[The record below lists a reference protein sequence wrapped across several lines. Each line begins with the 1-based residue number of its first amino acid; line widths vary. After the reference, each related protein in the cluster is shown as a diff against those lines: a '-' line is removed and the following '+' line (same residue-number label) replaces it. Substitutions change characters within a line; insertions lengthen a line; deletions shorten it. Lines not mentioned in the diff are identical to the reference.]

1 MKKLKRYILICLGLI
16 LSLQSYGS
24 KSLFITHVTI
34 TTYNAVRSQCDR
46 SPLITAD
53 GTKIDH
59 RKVKSGEQRIVA
71 ISRDLL
77 YAIPLGSVIYVEG
90 YGRYEVR
97 DTMNSRFKHRIDILQ
112 HSSKK
117 NFKKNNIKIKLVKKP
132 PIKKK
137 NKNRK
142 NSRFA

>member
-1 MKKLKRYILICLGLI
+1 MKKLKKCILIGLGLI

-24 KSLFITHVTI
+24 KSLFTTHVTI

-90 YGRYEVR
+90 HGYYEVR

-117 NFKKNNIKIKLVKKP
+117 NFKKDKIKIKLVRK
-132 PIKKK
+132 PIKK
-137 NKNRK
+137 NKDR
-142 NSRFA
+142 RFI

>member
-1 MKKLKRYILICLGLI
+1 MNKLKKCVLIGLGI
-16 LSLQSYGS
+16 MLSLHSYGG
-24 KSLFITHVTI
+24 KKQFITHVTI

-59 RKVKSGEQRIVA
+59 NKLKSGEQKIVA

-77 YAIPLGSVIYVEG
+77 YAIPLGSLIYVEG
-90 YGRYEVR
+90 HGYYEVR

-117 NFKKNNIKIKLVKKP
+117 NFKKDKIKIKLVRK
-132 PIKKK
+132 PIKK
-137 NKNRK
+137 NKDR
-142 NSRFA
+142 RFI

>member
-1 MKKLKRYILICLGLI
+1 MKKLKKCILIGLGLI

-24 KSLFITHVTI
+24 KSLFTTHVTI

-46 SPLITAD
+46 NPLITAD

-59 RKVKSGEQRIVA
+59 RKVKSGEQKIVA

-77 YAIPLGSVIYVEG
+77 YAIPLGSLIYVEG
-90 YGRYEVR
+90 HGYYEVR

-117 NFKKNNIKIKLVKKP
+117 NFKKDKIKIKLVRK
-132 PIKKK
+132 PIKK
-137 NKNRK
+137 NKDR
-142 NSRFA
+142 RFI

>member
-24 KSLFITHVTI
+24 KSLFTTHVTI
-34 TTYNAVRSQCDR
+34 TTYNAVMSQCDR

-77 YAIPLGSVIYVEG
+77 YAIPLGSIIEIEG

-97 DTMNSRFKHRIDILQ
+97 DTMNGRFNHSIDILQ

-117 NFKKNNIKIKLVKKP
+117 NFKNFLRLSTLHIVVRCVAGSKY
-132 PIKKK
+132 
-137 NKNRK
+137 REMY
-142 NSRFA
+142 

>member
-59 RKVKSGEQRIVA
+59 RKVKSGKQRIVA

-77 YAIPLGSVIYVEG
+77 YAIPLGSLIYVEG
-90 YGRYEVR
+90 HGYYEVR

-117 NFKKNNIKIKLVKKP
+117 NFKKDKIKIKLVRK

-142 NSRFA
+142 K

>member
-24 KSLFITHVTI
+24 KSLFTTHVTI
-34 TTYNAVRSQCDR
+34 TTYNAVRSQCDS

-53 GTKIDH
+53 GTKIDN

-77 YAIPLGSVIYVEG
+77 YAIPLGSIIDIEG

-97 DTMNSRFKHRIDILQ
+97 DTMNSRFNHSIDILQ

-117 NFKKNNIKIKLVKKP
+117 NFKKNNIKIKLVRK
-132 PIKKK
+132 PIKK
-137 NKNRK
+137 NKDR
-142 NSRFA
+142 RFI

>member
-24 KSLFITHVTI
+24 KSLFTTHVTI

-53 GTKIDH
+53 GTKIDN

-77 YAIPLGSVIYVEG
+77 YAIPLGSIIDIEG

-97 DTMNSRFKHRIDILQ
+97 DTMNSRFNHSIDILQ

-117 NFKKNNIKIKLVKKP
+117 NFKKNNIKIKLVRK

-137 NKNRK
+137 QR
-142 NSRFA
+142 

>member
-24 KSLFITHVTI
+24 KSLFTTHVTI

-59 RKVKSGEQRIVA
+59 NKVKSGKQRIVA

-77 YAIPLGSVIYVEG
+77 YAIPLGSIIDIEG

-117 NFKKNNIKIKLVKKP
+117 NFKKDKIKIKLVRKP
-132 PIKKK
+132 IKK
-137 NKNRK
+137 NKNR
-142 NSRFA
+142 RFI

>member
-1 MKKLKRYILICLGLI
+1 MKKLKKCILIGLGLI

-24 KSLFITHVTI
+24 KSLFTTHVTI

-59 RKVKSGEQRIVA
+59 RKVKSGEQKIVA

-90 YGRYEVR
+90 HGYYEVR

-117 NFKKNNIKIKLVKKP
+117 NFKKDKIKIKLVRK
-132 PIKKK
+132 PIKK
-137 NKNRK
+137 NKDR
-142 NSRFA
+142 RFI

>member
-1 MKKLKRYILICLGLI
+1 MKKLKKCVLIGLGLI
-16 LSLQSYGS
+16 LSLHSYGG
-24 KSLFITHVTI
+24 KQQFITHVTI

-59 RKVKSGEQRIVA
+59 NKLKSGEQKIVA

-97 DTMNSRFKHRIDILQ
+97 DTMNSRFNHSIDILQ

-117 NFKKNNIKIKLVKKP
+117 NFKKNNIKIKLVRKP
-132 PIKKK
+132 PIKK
-137 NKNRK
+137 NK

>member
-1 MKKLKRYILICLGLI
+1 MKKLKRYILIGLGLI

-24 KSLFITHVTI
+24 KSLFTTHVTI

-59 RKVKSGEQRIVA
+59 RKLKSGEQKIVA

-77 YAIPLGSVIYVEG
+77 YAIPLGSIIDIEG
-90 YGRYEVR
+90 YGYYEVR
-97 DTMNSRFKHRIDILQ
+97 DTMNSRFKHSIDILQ

-117 NFKKNNIKIKLVKKP
+117 NFKKNNIKIKLVSKP
-132 PIKKK
+132 IKK
-137 NKNRK
+137 NKNR
-142 NSRFA
+142 RFI

>member
-24 KSLFITHVTI
+24 KSLFTTHVTI

-59 RKVKSGEQRIVA
+59 RKVKSGKQRIVA

-77 YAIPLGSVIYVEG
+77 YAIPLGSIIDIEG

-97 DTMNSRFKHRIDILQ
+97 DTMNSRFKHSIDILQ

-132 PIKKK
+132 PIKK

>member
-24 KSLFITHVTI
+24 KSLFTTHVTI

-59 RKVKSGEQRIVA
+59 RKVKNGEQRIVA

-77 YAIPLGSVIYVEG
+77 YAIPLGSLIYVEG
-90 YGRYEVR
+90 HGYYEVR

-117 NFKKNNIKIKLVKKP
+117 NFKKDKIKIKLVRK
-132 PIKKK
+132 PIKK
-137 NKNRK
+137 NKDR
-142 NSRFA
+142 RFI

>member
-1 MKKLKRYILICLGLI
+1 MKKLKKYILICLGLI

-24 KSLFITHVTI
+24 KSLFTTHVTI

-59 RKVKSGEQRIVA
+59 RKLKSGEQKIVA

-77 YAIPLGSVIYVEG
+77 YAIPLGSLIYVEG
-90 YGRYEVR
+90 HGYYEVR

-117 NFKKNNIKIKLVKKP
+117 NFKKDKIKIKLVRK
-132 PIKKK
+132 PIKK
-137 NKNRK
+137 NKDR
-142 NSRFA
+142 RFI

>member
-1 MKKLKRYILICLGLI
+1 MNKLKKCVLIGLGI
-16 LSLQSYGS
+16 MLSLYSYGG
-24 KSLFITHVTI
+24 KQQFITHVTI

-53 GTKIDH
+53 GTKIDQN
-59 RKVKSGEQRIVA
+59 KLNSGEQKIVA

-77 YAIPLGSVIYVEG
+77 YAIPLGSIIDIEG

-97 DTMNSRFKHRIDILQ
+97 DTMNSRFNHSIDILQ
-112 HSSKK
+112 HPSKK
-117 NFKKNNIKIKLVKKP
+117 NFKKNNIKIKLVTKP
-132 PIKKK
+132 PIKK

>member
-1 MKKLKRYILICLGLI
+1 MKKLKKCILIGLGLI

-24 KSLFITHVTI
+24 KSLFTTHVTI

-59 RKVKSGEQRIVA
+59 RKVKNGEQRIVA

-77 YAIPLGSVIYVEG
+77 YAIPLGSLIYVEG
-90 YGRYEVR
+90 HGYYEVR
-97 DTMNSRFKHRIDILQ
+97 DTMNSRFKHSIDILQ

-117 NFKKNNIKIKLVKKP
+117 NFKKNNIKIKLVEKP
-132 PIKKK
+132 PIKK

>member
-59 RKVKSGEQRIVA
+59 RKVKSGEQKIVA

-117 NFKKNNIKIKLVKKP
+117 NFKKDKIKIKLVKKP

-142 NSRFA
+142 K

>member
-1 MKKLKRYILICLGLI
+1 MKKLKKCVLIGLGI
-16 LSLQSYGS
+16 MLSLHSYGG
-24 KSLFITHVTI
+24 KQQFITHVTI
-34 TTYNAVRSQCDR
+34 TTYNAVRSQCDS

-59 RKVKSGEQRIVA
+59 RKLKSGEQKIVA

-77 YAIPLGSVIYVEG
+77 YAIPLGSLIYVEG
-90 YGRYEVR
+90 HGYYEVR

-117 NFKKNNIKIKLVKKP
+117 NFKKDKIKIKLVRK
-132 PIKKK
+132 PIKK
-137 NKNRK
+137 NKDR
-142 NSRFA
+142 RFI

>member
-24 KSLFITHVTI
+24 KSLFTTHVTI

-53 GTKIDH
+53 GTKIDN

-90 YGRYEVR
+90 HGYYEVR

-117 NFKKNNIKIKLVKKP
+117 NFKKDKIKIKLVRK
-132 PIKKK
+132 PIKK
-137 NKNRK
+137 NKDR
-142 NSRFA
+142 RFI

>member
-24 KSLFITHVTI
+24 KSLFTTHVTI

-59 RKVKSGEQRIVA
+59 RKVKSGQQRIVA

-77 YAIPLGSVIYVEG
+77 YAIPLGSIIDIEG

-117 NFKKNNIKIKLVKKP
+117 NFKKDMIKIKLVRK
-132 PIKKK
+132 PIKK
-137 NKNRK
+137 NKDR
-142 NSRFA
+142 RFI

>member
-24 KSLFITHVTI
+24 KSLFTTHVTI

-59 RKVKSGEQRIVA
+59 RKVKNGEQRIVA

-77 YAIPLGSVIYVEG
+77 YAIPLGSLIYVEG
-90 YGRYEVR
+90 HGYYEVR
-97 DTMNSRFKHRIDILQ
+97 DTMNSRFRHSIDILQ
-112 HSSKK
+112 HPSKK
-117 NFKKNNIKIKLVKKP
+117 NFKKNNIKIKLVSKP
-132 PIKKK
+132 IKK
-137 NKNRK
+137 NKNR
-142 NSRFA
+142 RFI

>member
-24 KSLFITHVTI
+24 KSLFTTHVTI

-59 RKVKSGEQRIVA
+59 RKVKSGKQRIVA

-77 YAIPLGSVIYVEG
+77 YAIPLGSVIDIEG

-117 NFKKNNIKIKLVKKP
+117 NFKKDMIKIKLVRK
-132 PIKKK
+132 PIKK
-137 NKNRK
+137 NKDR
-142 NSRFA
+142 RFI

>member
-24 KSLFITHVTI
+24 KSLFTTHVTI

-46 SPLITAD
+46 SPLVTAD

-77 YAIPLGSVIYVEG
+77 YAIPLGSLIYVEG
-90 YGRYEVR
+90 HGYYEVR

-117 NFKKNNIKIKLVKKP
+117 NFKKDKIKIKLVRKP
-132 PIKKK
+132 IKK
-137 NKNRK
+137 NKNR
-142 NSRFA
+142 RFI

>member
-1 MKKLKRYILICLGLI
+1 MKKLKKYILICLGLI

-34 TTYNAVRSQCDR
+34 TTYNAVMSQCDR

-77 YAIPLGSVIYVEG
+77 YAIPLGSIIEIEG
-90 YGRYEVR
+90 YGKYEVR
-97 DTMNSRFKHRIDILQ
+97 DTMNSRFKHSIDILQ

-132 PIKKK
+132 PIKK
-137 NKNRK
+137 NKNR
-142 NSRFA
+142 RFI

>member
-24 KSLFITHVTI
+24 KSLFTTHVTI
-34 TTYNAVRSQCDR
+34 TTYNAVMSQCDR

-59 RKVKSGEQRIVA
+59 RKLKSGEQRIVA

-77 YAIPLGSVIYVEG
+77 YAIPLGSIIYIEG
-90 YGRYEVR
+90 YGKYEVR
-97 DTMNSRFKHRIDILQ
+97 DTMNSRFKHSIDILQ

-132 PIKKK
+132 PIKK
-137 NKNRK
+137 NKNR
-142 NSRFA
+142 RFI

>member
-1 MKKLKRYILICLGLI
+1 MKKLKIYILICLGLI

-59 RKVKSGEQRIVA
+59 RKVKNGEQRIVA

-77 YAIPLGSVIYVEG
+77 YAIPLGSLIYVEG
-90 YGRYEVR
+90 HGYYEVR

-117 NFKKNNIKIKLVKKP
+117 NFKKDKIKIKLVRK
-132 PIKKK
+132 PIKK
-137 NKNRK
+137 NKDR
-142 NSRFA
+142 RFI

>member
-24 KSLFITHVTI
+24 KSLFTTHVTI

-53 GTKIDH
+53 GTKIDN
-59 RKVKSGEQRIVA
+59 RKVKSGEQKIVA

-77 YAIPLGSVIYVEG
+77 YAIPLGSLIYVEG
-90 YGRYEVR
+90 HGYYEVR

-117 NFKKNNIKIKLVKKP
+117 NFKKDKIKIKLVRK
-132 PIKKK
+132 PIKK
-137 NKNRK
+137 NKDR
-142 NSRFA
+142 RFI

>member
-24 KSLFITHVTI
+24 KSLFTTHVTI
-34 TTYNAVRSQCDR
+34 TTYNAVMSQCDR

-90 YGRYEVR
+90 HGYYEVR

-117 NFKKNNIKIKLVKKP
+117 NFKKDMIKIKLVRKP
-132 PIKKK
+132 IKK
-137 NKNRK
+137 NKNR
-142 NSRFA
+142 RFI

>member
-1 MKKLKRYILICLGLI
+1 MKKLKKYILICLGLI

-24 KSLFITHVTI
+24 KSLFTTHVTI

-59 RKVKSGEQRIVA
+59 RKLKSGKQRIVA

-90 YGRYEVR
+90 HGYYEVR

-117 NFKKNNIKIKLVKKP
+117 NFKKDKIKIKLVRK
-132 PIKKK
+132 PIKK
-137 NKNRK
+137 NKDR
-142 NSRFA
+142 RFI

>member
-24 KSLFITHVTI
+24 KSLFTTHVTI

-59 RKVKSGEQRIVA
+59 RKLESGEQKIVA

-77 YAIPLGSVIYVEG
+77 YAIPLGSLIYVEG
-90 YGRYEVR
+90 HGYYEVR

-117 NFKKNNIKIKLVKKP
+117 NFKKDKIKIKLVRK

-137 NKNRK
+137 QR
-142 NSRFA
+142 

>member
-1 MKKLKRYILICLGLI
+1 MKKLKKYILICLGLI

-24 KSLFITHVTI
+24 KSLFTTHVTI

-53 GTKIDH
+53 GTKIDNN
-59 RKVKSGEQRIVA
+59 KVRSGEQKIVA

-77 YAIPLGSVIYVEG
+77 YAIPLGSLIYVEG
-90 YGRYEVR
+90 HGYYEVR
-97 DTMNSRFKHRIDILQ
+97 DTMNSRFKHSIDILQ

-132 PIKKK
+132 PIKK
-137 NKNRK
+137 NKNR
-142 NSRFA
+142 RFI

>member
-1 MKKLKRYILICLGLI
+1 MKKLKKYILIGLGLI

-24 KSLFITHVTI
+24 KSLFTTHVTI

-59 RKVKSGEQRIVA
+59 RKVKNGKQRIVA

-77 YAIPLGSVIYVEG
+77 YAIPLGSIIYVEG
-90 YGRYEVR
+90 HGYYEVR

-117 NFKKNNIKIKLVKKP
+117 NFKKNKIKIKLVRKP
-132 PIKKK
+132 IKK
-137 NKNRK
+137 NKNR
-142 NSRFA
+142 RFV

>member
-1 MKKLKRYILICLGLI
+1 MKKLKKCILIGLGLI

-24 KSLFITHVTI
+24 KSLFTTHVTI
-34 TTYNAVRSQCDR
+34 TTYNAVRSQCDS

-59 RKVKSGEQRIVA
+59 RKLKSGEQKIVA

-77 YAIPLGSVIYVEG
+77 YAIPLGSLIYVEG
-90 YGRYEVR
+90 HGYYEVR

-117 NFKKNNIKIKLVKKP
+117 NFKKDKIKIKLVRK
-132 PIKKK
+132 PIKK
-137 NKNRK
+137 NKDR
-142 NSRFA
+142 RFI

>member
-59 RKVKSGEQRIVA
+59 RKVKSGQQRIVA

-77 YAIPLGSVIYVEG
+77 YAIPLGSLIYVEG
-90 YGRYEVR
+90 HGYYEVR

-117 NFKKNNIKIKLVKKP
+117 NFKKDKIKIKLVRK
-132 PIKKK
+132 PIKK
-137 NKNRK
+137 NKDR
-142 NSRFA
+142 RFI

>member
-1 MKKLKRYILICLGLI
+1 MKKLKKCILIGLGLI

-24 KSLFITHVTI
+24 KSLFTTHVTI
-34 TTYNAVRSQCDR
+34 TTYNAVMSQCDR

-59 RKVKSGEQRIVA
+59 RKVKSGEQKIVA

-77 YAIPLGSVIYVEG
+77 YAIPLGSLIYVEG
-90 YGRYEVR
+90 HGYYEVR

-117 NFKKNNIKIKLVKKP
+117 NFKKDKIKIKLVRK
-132 PIKKK
+132 PIKK
-137 NKNRK
+137 NKDR
-142 NSRFA
+142 RFI

>member
-24 KSLFITHVTI
+24 KSLFTTHVTI

-59 RKVKSGEQRIVA
+59 NKVKSGKQRIVA

-77 YAIPLGSVIYVEG
+77 YAIPLGSLIYVEG
-90 YGRYEVR
+90 HGYYEVR

-117 NFKKNNIKIKLVKKP
+117 NFKKDKIKIKLVRK
-132 PIKKK
+132 PIKK
-137 NKNRK
+137 NKDR
-142 NSRFA
+142 RFI

>member
-1 MKKLKRYILICLGLI
+1 MKKLKKCILIGLGLI

-24 KSLFITHVTI
+24 KSLFTTHVTI

-59 RKVKSGEQRIVA
+59 RKVKSGKQRIVA

-77 YAIPLGSVIYVEG
+77 YAIPLGSIIYVEG
-90 YGRYEVR
+90 HGYYEVR

-117 NFKKNNIKIKLVKKP
+117 NFKKNKIKIKLVRKP
-132 PIKKK
+132 IKK
-137 NKNRK
+137 NKNR
-142 NSRFA
+142 RFI